1 MACFLVVPNK
11 QVNMLRYTQL
21 YLNYLK
27 STFLSRQNNILVQ
40 QNRNTYILKR
50 MHPVPLHKK
59 YERQPRLTHKHFIYE
74 FIEHSS
80 QRKQKKI
87 DLVLL
92 ESVKNIGEKGQK
104 VSVSSQKAYESLI
117 LPKLAVYATPENLK
131 KYIIE
136 DIDVQRRLSKYS
148 SQFVE
153 KTISTL
159 SQCYLPVTMSMDNPW
174 TIEKWHVKVAFR
186 NEGYIV
192 PEYAIT
198 LPEKTISGPD
208 LSIENKEFY
217 VIVKINNIEEVKVRC
232 KVHHYTS
239 NSEKVIKYDVP
250 YYLLPSI
257 AIFPEDQSILNSL
270 PKHPLADKESVE
282 K

>member
-1 MACFLVVPNK
+1 
-11 QVNMLRYTQL
+11 MLKYTQL
-21 YLNYLK
+21 CLNYLK

-50 MHPVPLHKK
+50 KYRVPLHKK
-59 YERQPRLTHKHFIYE
+59 YERLPRLTHKHFIYE
-74 FIEHSS
+74 FVEHST

-131 KYIIE
+131 KYVIE
-136 DIDVQRRLSKYS
+136 DVDIQRRLSKYS

-153 KTISTL
+153 KTISIL
-159 SQCYLPVTMSMDNPW
+159 SQCYLPVTMSMDHPW

-208 LSIENKEFY
+208 LLIENKEFY

-232 KVHHYTS
+232 RVHHYTS
-239 NSEKVIKYDVP
+239 NLEKKIEYDVP
-250 YYLLPSI
+250 YYLLPSV
-257 AIFPEDQSILNSL
+257 AIFAEDQSILNSL